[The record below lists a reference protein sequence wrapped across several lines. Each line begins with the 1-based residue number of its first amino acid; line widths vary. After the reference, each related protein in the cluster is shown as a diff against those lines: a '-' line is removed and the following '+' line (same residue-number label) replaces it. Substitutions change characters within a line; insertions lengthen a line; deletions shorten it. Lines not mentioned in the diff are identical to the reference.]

1 MKTNDR
7 ALYQNEELFIYSSSG
22 IFRVCSLF
30 MFTRCC
36 LKIHRKVSQVGM
48 ATGKRAS
55 KRTQIAYE
63 PDGPV
68 DSHTSA
74 EKKKKVFEPASWRE
88 VYKNI
93 EQMRSEQ
100 VAPVD
105 TMGCEK
111 CHDGKDF

>member
-1 MKTNDR
+1 
-7 ALYQNEELFIYSSSG
+7 
-22 IFRVCSLF
+22 
-30 MFTRCC
+30 
-36 LKIHRKVSQVGM
+36 M

-63 PDGPV
+63 QDEPQAVLTPV
-68 DSHTSA
+68 DHG
-74 EKKKKVFEPASWRE
+74 KKKKIFEPALWKE